1 MSSPQNIGRPRL
13 LVVEDEAIVVA
24 DLQERLAALGYEV
37 AGTAD
42 TAEGA
47 VQQARLLQPDLVL
60 MDIMLRGVTRGTEAA
75 RTIREELKLP
85 VVYLTANTEDSTFY
99 EARNTNLAGYIL
111 KPFDDREM
119 RIVIEIALYKHRA
132 ECERETLIRQLEE
145 ALAQVKTLRG
155 MLPICAW
162 CKKIR
167 DDNGYW
173 RQVESYISDHSEAV
187 FTHAMCP
194 ECTARMLQEDMKL

>member
-24 DLQERLAALGYEV
+24 DLQDRLAALGYEV

>member
-1 MSSPQNIGRPRL
+1 MSLPPSLSRPRL

-24 DLQERLAALGYEV
+24 DLQDRLAALGYDV
-37 AGTAD
+37 VGTAD
-42 TAEGA
+42 SVESAL
-47 VQQARLLQPDLVL
+47 QQTRLLQPDLVL
-60 MDIMLRGVTRGTEAA
+60 MDIMLRGPARGTEAA
-75 RTIREELKLP
+75 KIIREELKLP
-85 VVYLTANTEDSTFY
+85 VVYLTANTDDRTFI

-111 KPFDDREM
+111 KPFEDREL

-145 ALAQVKTLRG
+145 ALVQVKALRG

-167 DDNGYW
+167 DDKGYW
-173 RQVESYISDHSEAV
+173 TQVEQYICDHSEAV
-187 FTHAMCP
+187 FTHGMCP
-194 ECTARMLQEDMKL
+194 ECTARMLQEDE